1 MALSKA
7 KGNFEASMI
16 LSDEAKVE
24 LNWWLNNIK
33 SSFKNIQPTPIDI
46 DLYSDGS
53 KTGWGAALGDQSTGG
68 NWCKQKASAH
78 INELEMKAAYFALKS
93 FALQLSGK
101 HVKLMIDNST
111 TVFVINN
118 MGTSHNDRLNTKVV
132 EMREFCMSHKIRL
145 TAAHLPGSSNVAADK
160 ESRHVY
166 RKVNGG

>member
-33 SSFKNIQPTPIDI
+33 SSFKNIQPTLIDI
-46 DLYSDGS
+46 DLYSDAS
-53 KTGWGAALGDQSTGG
+53 KTCWGAALGDQSTGG
-68 NWCKQKASAH
+68 NWCKQEASAH
-78 INELEMKAAYFALKS
+78 INELEMKAEYFALKS

-101 HVKLMIDNST
+101 HVKLTIDNST

-118 MGTSHNDRLNTKVV
+118 MGTSHNYRLNTKVV
-132 EMREFCMSHKIRL
+132 EMREFCMSHKILQL
-145 TAAHLPGSSNVAADK
+145 TCQVHLQLTCQV
-160 ESRHVY
+160 HQM
-166 RKVNGG
+166 